1 MIGIPGCGLRE
12 REGDESLAASLS
24 EDDTL
29 HLVER
34 GEMGSHQLRIGGDVE
49 REIRRSYEGSMRE
62 DGGDLG

>member
-12 REGDESLAASLS
+12 REGGESLAASLS

-29 HLVER
+29 RLVER
-34 GEMGSHQLRIGGDVE
+34 GEMGSHQLRIGGGVE
-49 REIRRSYEGSMRE
+49 REIRSYEGSMRE